1 LLTPHKRTRETRRL
15 RSASERKIL
24 SEYKL
29 SARAFELWKSRTTRF
44 CFLPRRER
52 AQGFLGPVCS
62 SRCCSAGSATKLTS
76 LSAVSTPSPPP
87 QITGA
92 PAPAVPPSSNKP
104 RLGAGAGE
112 PSSPTGVRARSVQVD
127 ASATLY
133 SVLLQVLRGQLPGV
147 FDPVA
152 LALLTAATRV
162 LDGACDILSKA
173 ARRVAKAPSPAVAER
188 RLVGLRLEVE
198 QKLRLTSAGANFR
211 GAGVDAAA
219 EAAAR
224 SLCEP
229 PFLLYVGGLP
239 AHASADT
246 ARLLVEAHVARG
258 EAVLAVRVSGQR
270 RNEAGEYAIAFAEF
284 ESAAAL
290 LTAAAVPNVALPLAE
305 GEPAWKQRR
314 LTIDVATPEQKAAH
328 AARVAED
335 AASRT
340 TLEEVAFR
348 TACSFRL

>member
-1 LLTPHKRTRETRRL
+1 MSSRHHTTKKRHAGRA
-15 RSASERKIL
+15 SA
-24 SEYKL
+24 
-29 SARAFELWKSRTTRF
+29 TT
-44 CFLPRRER
+44 LD
-52 AQGFLGPVCS
+52 AFLGPD
-62 SRCCSAGSATKLTS
+62 AL
-76 LSAVSTPSPPP
+76 PP
-87 QITGA
+87 QEDYDA
-92 PAPAVPPSSNKP
+92 KFRDAD
-104 RLGAGAGE
+104 RDDGE
-112 PSSPTGVRARSVQVD
+112 PAHDDGSWQR
-127 ASATLY
+127 
-133 SVLLQVLRGQLPGV
+133 PGV
-147 FDPVA
+147 Q
-152 LALLTAATRV
+152 L
-162 LDGACDILSKA
+162 
-173 ARRVAKAPSPAVAER
+173 ARRLFATGGGVD
-188 RLVGLRLEVE
+188 
-198 QKLRLTSAGANFR
+198 LTSAGANFR

-284 ESAAAL
+284 ESAATL